1 MDLCEIRVPTYRR
14 PKLLKRAL
22 TSLLEQTYQDWRCIV
37 LDDCRDAS
45 GRPIVEEL
53 RDPRIQYTQNPQR
66 LGALGNIDQAFAP
79 RPKLDGKYAFVLE
92 DDNYLL
98 PMHINTSIDILH
110 KCEARVAFCNQYCE
124 TAERIDEPG
133 VLTTSKTL
141 DWMFRQGLHQPSD
154 LLPALLFSHGF
165 SNGAAFWRTE
175 CLSNF
180 QIGTLTN
187 HPGIQESLRLL
198 RLKDPVYVSL
208 EPTSVWR
215 ARDPQKSFAERK
227 LSLNS
232 LRRFA
237 LDAMEHFIVEIQT
250 INYQSE
256 VLRRLGPANVN
267 RFITENAIEDFS
279 RFRDE
284 RVSSIERA
292 MVLCGYDERF
302 GQTSTLNR
310 IRWYLL
316 GYLARH
322 ASFTIR
328 ARLGASD
335 A

>member
-1 MDLCEIRVPTYRR
+1 
-14 PKLLKRAL
+14 
-22 TSLLEQTYQDWRCIV
+22 
-37 LDDCRDAS
+37 
-45 GRPIVEEL
+45 
-53 RDPRIQYTQNPQR
+53 
-66 LGALGNIDQAFAP
+66 
-79 RPKLDGKYAFVLE
+79 
-92 DDNYLL
+92 
-98 PMHINTSIDILH
+98 
-110 KCEARVAFCNQYCE
+110 
-124 TAERIDEPG
+124 
-133 VLTTSKTL
+133 
-141 DWMFRQGLHQPSD
+141 
-154 LLPALLFSHGF
+154 
-165 SNGAAFWRTE
+165 
-175 CLSNF
+175 
-180 QIGTLTN
+180 
-187 HPGIQESLRLL
+187 
-198 RLKDPVYVSL
+198 
-208 EPTSVWR
+208 
-215 ARDPQKSFAERK
+215 
-227 LSLNS
+227 LNS